1 MDDQRVTDYLDR
13 LRAAAQ
19 SLPDDRRLELVD
31 DVRGHIEIALTANRS
46 EDGTVVDTVLMRL
59 GSPEE
64 IVAAEME
71 PEPNGVVIGPVS
83 SSSPADRRRPHAT
96 VEFKA
101 LALLTIGAVVL
112 PFIGP
117 LVALGYVWASARWT
131 TVQKRTATIAVV
143 GLLFLPAWLVVP
155 MVVSAGRARAARRAP
170 HGRVPG
176 RRSVP
181 GAGDRRP
188 TRGVGAR
195 EPPRRRRVRRPGGEA

>member
-31 DVRGHIEIALTANRS
+31 DVRGHIEIALTADRS

-71 PEPNGVVIGPVS
+71 PEPNRVVIGPVS

-155 MVVSAGRARAARRAP
+155 MVVSGEITAVVNNFVPLVALVPLAGLLTAAYLAA
-170 HGRVPG
+170 VLYLELAI
-176 RRSVP
+176 VV
-181 GAGDRRP
+181 RP
-188 TRGVGAR
+188 
-195 EPPRRRRVRRPGGEA
+195 EA

>member
-31 DVRGHIEIALTANRS
+31 DVRGHIEIALTADRS

-155 MVVSAGRARAARRAP
+155 MVVSGEITAVVNNFVPLVALVPLAGLLTAAYLAA
-170 HGRVPG
+170 VLYLELAI
-176 RRSVP
+176 VV
-181 GAGDRRP
+181 RP
-188 TRGVGAR
+188 
-195 EPPRRRRVRRPGGEA
+195 EA